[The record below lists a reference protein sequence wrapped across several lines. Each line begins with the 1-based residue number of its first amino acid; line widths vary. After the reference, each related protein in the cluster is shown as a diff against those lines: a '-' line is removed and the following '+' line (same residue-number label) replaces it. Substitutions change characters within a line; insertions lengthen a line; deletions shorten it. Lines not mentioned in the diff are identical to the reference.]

1 MLTRHAFRVAI
12 VFVAAG
18 LLSRY
23 MFQRFETRWQIVI
36 FWGLVAT
43 YQLVL
48 RPAFQRRVSLASTA
62 LDFVAVT
69 VAIVVMKVAIEG
81 KL

>member
-12 VFVAAG
+12 VIVAAG

-36 FWGLVAT
+36 FWGLVAS
-43 YQLVL
+43 YQLVW
-48 RPAFQRRVSLASTA
+48 RPAFRQRVSLASTA
-62 LDFVAVT
+62 LDIVAVT
-69 VAIVVMKVAIEG
+69 IAIIVMKVVIEG